1 MENGRRIARQRK
13 QSMLVNFLL
22 KRKMT
27 FFIWTLGLCWEAEV
41 ANSGNTSNNHLRDTE
56 HQPNRAM
63 CLLFSN
69 VYPPTQIQECFS
81 SKEQKKKKY
90 IRKMYDF
97 IQQGKHAEKR
107 KLEQAA
113 MSKLIEMAYKKQRCV
128 ASHPDTRMLFLKG
141 HHLWIIILQCVAS
154 HPDTRMLFLKE
165 AREHY
170 QQNNWVYY
178 MVPALA
184 AQPSSRLLKHIIRC
198 YLQLSDDSRA
208 CNALRS
214 CFPDMLRDIMFS
226 SCLRASTF
234 QNCKSTVSKISPTS
248 ICSKIDMDFMV
259 QIEKL
264 PSYPTIGKV
273 SSVSRATETVCH
285 AFDFEGLGCHKDFT
299 VVTLQ
304 NMLSVWYK
312 VVVSGFLP
320 KLMSRLKV
328 TIMKITVLT
337 ACLMFF
343 CKVDVFENL
352 DNMFIPCT
360 SHV

>member
-1 MENGRRIARQRK
+1 MYGQCESLALPSTLANVGLSKEYVLLLNTCTNDNSNTAYHKVSAVYEVSESCKSNSTNPFCKSNSPNPFCKSNRRIARQRK

-63 CLLFSN
+63 RLLFSN
-69 VYPPTQIQECFS
+69 VYPPTQIQECCS

-170 QQNNWVYY
+170 QQNNWVYE
-178 MVPALA
+178 MTQELVMP
-184 AQPSSRLLKHIIRC
+184 
-198 YLQLSDDSRA
+198 
-208 CNALRS
+208 
-214 CFPDMLRDIMFS
+214 
-226 SCLRASTF
+226 
-234 QNCKSTVSKISPTS
+234 
-248 ICSKIDMDFMV
+248 
-259 QIEKL
+259 
-264 PSYPTIGKV
+264 
-273 SSVSRATETVCH
+273 
-285 AFDFEGLGCHKDFT
+285 
-299 VVTLQ
+299 
-304 NMLSVWYK
+304 
-312 VVVSGFLP
+312 
-320 KLMSRLKV
+320 
-328 TIMKITVLT
+328 
-337 ACLMFF
+337 
-343 CKVDVFENL
+343 
-352 DNMFIPCT
+352 
-360 SHV
+360 